1 MATWG
6 VVPAAGAGTRIQP
19 LAFSKELLPLSVRQ
33 GEAEARPRAVGEFIV
48 ERFVAAGADRLCFVI
63 APGKSDIVQYF
74 GGTVGGAPICYVLQD
89 RPSGLCDAVFRAA
102 MLVHPDDRVFIGLP
116 DTVWFPVDALRA
128 LPESEVA
135 LLLFPVQRPALFDA
149 VVTRA
154 DGSVVEI
161 QVKVAH
167 PTSNWVWG
175 AIGMPGHAFLA
186 LRDLWAARG
195 SSDEYLG
202 QLLNAWIT
210 GGRRVVG
217 VRAGTSTWTSAPCT
231 GTARPWRSSTASAR
245 RLAPR
250 RGRSA
255 AQAQPACRG
264 VACPGALMERDDR

>member
-1 MATWG
+1 MFRQHMATWG

-102 MLVHPDDRVFIGLP
+102 MLVHADDRVFIGLP

-149 VVTRA
+149 VVTRS
-154 DGSVVEI
+154 DGSVVL
-161 QVKVAH
+161 
-167 PTSNWVWG
+167 PRG
-175 AIGMPGHAFLA
+175 
-186 LRDLWAARG
+186 G
-195 SSDEYLG
+195 SST
-202 QLLNAWIT
+202 LLDGMNES
-210 GGRRVVG
+210 RSRM
-217 VRAGTSTWTSAPCT
+217 SA
-231 GTARPWRSSTASAR
+231 RHSRSSAVAKCATPLVA
-245 RLAPR
+245 LCVIAPPSSSLLTSSCVTVLITS
-250 RGRSA
+250 G
-255 AQAQPACRG
+255 P
-264 VACPGALMERDDR
+264 VTNM